1 MRSEGSRLLG
11 AVDLTQKQ
19 IASRVGVSRATVA
32 MWISGQR
39 VPSPDHRAT
48 LRSAFKIPVE
58 AWPDEWV
65 LVRDIVVRTLAT
77 KAPDLLAEIVQELD
91 RVGATLK

>member
-39 VPSPDHRAT
+39 VPSPDHRTT

-77 KAPDLLAEIVQELD
+77 KAPELLAEIVQELD